1 MKIAAAL
8 ALSVLTLPPL
18 AGAAQPASSYAGQ
31 EARQVKSL
39 SPDEV
44 RGYLKGEGLG
54 FAKAGELNHY
64 PGPKHVLAMADHLG
78 LSADQRSRIGA
89 ARDNMSAAAI
99 PIGHEI
105 IDAERNLNAR
115 FANGT
120 IDDAALTSLTSHI
133 ANLQG
138 RLRAVHLAAHLATR
152 AVLTAT
158 QIATYDQMR
167 GYGKGAMSEG
177 HHHGS

>member
-1 MKIAAAL
+1 MKKIAAL
-8 ALSVLTLPPL
+8 ALSLLTLPAL
-18 AGAAQPASSYAGQ
+18 AGAAQPASPYAGQ
-31 EARQVKSL
+31 EAREVKSL

-89 ARDNMSAAAI
+89 VGDKMSAAAI
-99 PIGHEI
+99 PLGHEI
-105 IDAERNLNAR
+105 VDAERNLNAR

-120 IDDAALTSLTSHI
+120 IDDATLTSLTAQI

-138 RLRAVHLAAHLATR
+138 RLRAVHLSAHLATH

-158 QIATYDQMR
+158 QIAMYDRMR
-167 GYGKGAMSEG
+167 GYGKGAMPEG
-177 HHHGS
+177 HHHGL